1 MTSVLA
7 AAAAVVVVLWPQI
20 QAVFIWAT
28 GLWQGVLNAPLPKPH
43 EEAVAP
49 SYQSAIVNLAAV
61 RLRLRMTDR
70 LGDEQKKA
78 VDALTLALV
87 DGSDQ

>member
-1 MTSVLA
+1 MTSALA
-7 AAAAVVVVLWPQI
+7 AAAAVFLMLWPQI
-20 QAVFIWAT
+20 QAAFTWAT
-28 GLWQGVLNAPLPKPH
+28 GLWQGVLHAPLPKPH

-49 SYQSAIVNLAAV
+49 SYQSAIANLATV
-61 RLRLRMTDR
+61 RLRLRLTER

>member
-1 MTSVLA
+1 MTSALA
-7 AAAAVVVVLWPQI
+7 AAAAVVVLLWPKI
-20 QAVFIWAT
+20 QSVFGWAT
-28 GLWQGVLNAPLPKPH
+28 GLWQGVLDAPLPKPH

-49 SYQSAIVNLAAV
+49 SYQSAIANLATV
-61 RLRLRMTDR
+61 RLRLRLTER

>member
-1 MTSVLA
+1 MTSALA
-7 AAAAVVVVLWPQI
+7 AAVAVVVLLWPKI
-20 QAVFIWAT
+20 RSVFGWAT

-49 SYQSAIVNLAAV
+49 SYQSAIANLANV
-61 RLRLRMTDR
+61 RLRLRLTER

>member
-1 MTSVLA
+1 MTSALA
-7 AAAAVVVVLWPQI
+7 AAAAVVVLLWPKI
-20 QAVFIWAT
+20 RSVFTWAT
-28 GLWQGVLNAPLPKPH
+28 GLWQGVLDAPLPKPH

-49 SYQSAIVNLAAV
+49 SYQSAIANLATV
-61 RLRLRMTDR
+61 RLRLRLTER

>member
-1 MTSVLA
+1 MTSALA
-7 AAAAVVVVLWPQI
+7 AAVAVVVLLWPQI
-20 QAVFIWAT
+20 RKAFTWAT
-28 GLWQGVLNAPLPKPH
+28 GLWQGVLDAPLPKPH

-49 SYQSAIVNLAAV
+49 SYQSAIANLATV
-61 RLRLRMTDR
+61 RLRLRLTER

-87 DGSDQ
+87 EGSDQ